1 MSPSRSELL
10 TQQMLRG
17 LAAFAVV
24 LYHAGLTSSGV
35 PGVGYLFPEFVKQ
48 GYAGVDVFFC
58 LSGFIIF
65 HAHREDLGRRQALPL
80 FLMKRFVRIYPIYWV
95 VTLLVLA
102 TGLWVPRVVGG
113 GLPAPGYVLQ
123 SLLLIPQGREP
134 LVTVAWTLIH
144 ELRFYVLFCVALLL
158 PPRLSARVAVGLFL
172 LSLGTLCLDSLR
184 PAFFQQVPGARL
196 FLFLFHPS
204 NLHFTLGV
212 LASFILSRVRTSAPL
227 DGAVLGGGVLSMT
240 AAVLLHDRLAPPGL
254 KYHAA
259 LFYAV
264 PSFLVVLGLA
274 LVERRW
280 WPRIPRPLVQLG
292 NASYSLYLIHWP
304 LLVLLVPAVF
314 QVLDTTGARM
324 LALWGLVAVAVG
336 AGVVLYV
343 AVERPLLAF
352 MRGHLLQWVP
362 GKARVQPGIQ
372 PGPVHRG
379 SRRAGSHFGMSGI
392 GGEVDGGDV
401 AAGDRRRGA
410 ARGDGPRASRAGRV
424 PRPPG

>member
-1 MSPSRSELL
+1 MTSPSRPELL

-24 LYHAGLTSSGV
+24 LYHAGLTSSGLTGGSYLL
-35 PGVGYLFPEFVKQ
+35 PGFFKQ

-65 HAHREDLGRRQALPL
+65 HAHQGDLGRRQSLPL

-102 TGLWVPRVVGG
+102 TGLLVPRVVGG
-113 GLPAPGYVLQ
+113 SPPAPGYVLQ

-144 ELRFYVLFCVALLL
+144 ELRFYVLFCGALLL
-158 PPRLSARVAVGLFL
+158 PPRVSARVAVGFFL
-172 LSLGTLCLDSLR
+172 LSLGTLCLDSLH
-184 PAFFQQVPGARL
+184 PAFFQRVPGARL

-212 LASFILSRVRTSAPL
+212 LASFILSRVRTAALL
-227 DGAVLGGGVLSMT
+227 DGAVLGAGAVSMT
-240 AAVLLHDRLAPPGL
+240 AAVLLHDRLAPPGM

-280 WPRIPRPLVQLG
+280 RPWIPRPLVQLG

-304 LLVLLVPAVF
+304 VLVLLVPAVF
-314 QVLDTTGARM
+314 QSLETTGERT

-336 AGVVLYV
+336 AGAVLYV
-343 AVERPLLAF
+343 GVERPLLTF
-352 MRGHLLQWVP
+352 LRGRLLQRVP
-362 GKARVQPGIQ
+362 TGARARPGIQ
-372 PGPVHRG
+372 PGPTH
-379 SRRAGSHFGMSGI
+379 
-392 GGEVDGGDV
+392 
-401 AAGDRRRGA
+401 
-410 ARGDGPRASRAGRV
+410 
-424 PRPPG
+424 